1 MAVDRSYRSKSSEER
16 RTTATNSLQSRVV
29 SRRSG
34 HAAPLPLLPLCS
46 LPSTCARP
54 RTLSFFFYLCV
65 PVVAVRIDGRL
76 SADET
81 RSFYLRARTR
91 SSTIADALVQTLLT
105 TIHRYLSA
113 TRILSHT
120 HTGFPSVAALRSSTY
135 VYGCLSLVTFLCVN
149 RFLAIVYVRVYHV
162 DASCACVAS

>member
-54 RTLSFFFYLCV
+54 RTPSFFFHLCV

-81 RSFYLRARTR
+81 RSFYLARTHTHLYHR
-91 SSTIADALVQTLLT
+91 STIALVHTILT

-113 TRILSHT
+113 TRLLSHT
-120 HTGFPSVAALRSSTY
+120 RTGFPSVAALRSSTY
-135 VYGCLSLVTFLCVN
+135 IYGCLSLVTFLCV
-149 RFLAIVYVRVYHV
+149 
-162 DASCACVAS
+162 